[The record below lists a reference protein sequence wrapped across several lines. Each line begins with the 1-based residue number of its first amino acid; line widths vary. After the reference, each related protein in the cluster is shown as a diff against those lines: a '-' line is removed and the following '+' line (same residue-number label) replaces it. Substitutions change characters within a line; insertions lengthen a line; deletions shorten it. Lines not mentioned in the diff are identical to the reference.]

1 MQEESLKA
9 DEVHCPGHSCE
20 RTFELTKTLIC
31 KWQILTRN
39 SGRGSA
45 RVKKGKFIIRS
56 KMIQPWLDLYN
67 KAIQRDR
74 QTHWFSFINICYAK
88 SPSDL
93 WNVCSHHC
101 GYVSKSESFWTNR
114 LVQSDYRLH
123 TATPWYFYIRKYVY
137 LQEKTRNWWRCE
149 REPCTCEARK
159 KQKVWLKKLKQLCA
173 KKRHSSTKSFHEIPN
188 SISPETLTVTHV
200 GEKKA
205 WASKLTWKKA
215 NRLQEKEES
224 RWRTSSVWSVSPK

>member
-9 DEVHCPGHSCE
+9 DEVPCPGHSCE

-39 SGRGSA
+39 SARGSA

-123 TATPWYFYIRKYVY
+123 TATPWYFYIRKYVN
-137 LQEKTRNWWRCE
+137 LQEKTRNWWRCKTLRE
-149 REPCTCEARK
+149 RTLHLWGTKETESLTKETETAVCKEKA
-159 KQKVWLKKLKQLCA
+159 QLY
-173 KKRHSSTKSFHEIPN
+173 KEFP
-188 SISPETLTVTHV
+188 
-200 GEKKA
+200 
-205 WASKLTWKKA
+205 WDSK
-215 NRLQEKEES
+215 
-224 RWRTSSVWSVSPK
+224 

>member
-1 MQEESLKA
+1 
-9 DEVHCPGHSCE
+9 
-20 RTFELTKTLIC
+20 
-31 KWQILTRN
+31 
-39 SGRGSA
+39 
-45 RVKKGKFIIRS
+45 
-56 KMIQPWLDLYN
+56 MIQPWLDLYN

-74 QTHWFSFINICYAK
+74 QTHWFSFINICSYPVQKTAYAK
-88 SPSDL
+88 LPSDL

-114 LVQSDYRLH
+114 LVQSAYSLIIVSILLRPDISIYGN
-123 TATPWYFYIRKYVY
+123 TFTFRKR
-137 LQEKTRNWWRCE
+137 QEIGDVARRCE
-149 REPCTCEARK
+149 REPCTSEARK
-159 KQKVWLKKLKQLCA
+159 KQKVWLKKLKQLCT

-224 RWRTSSVWSVSPK
+224 RWRTRSVWSVSPK